1 MKTML
6 VQRSVA
12 DGDSASAV
20 TITVADGDSASYTT
34 IAALYHF
41 TVLGDI
47 MIHKLQK
54 ALMKLCLHHNI
65 RGTLLLA
72 REGING
78 TIAGPEEGIAAVVEH
93 IQAWPEVDHQL
104 NIKYSYSYSSSNS
117 STFNHIKVKVKD
129 EIVTMGKPDLDIA
142 CSGSYVEPED
152 WNQLISRDDVVVI
165 DTRNDYE
172 VQIGRFKS
180 AVNPKTKT
188 FRDFPA
194 WAEQFVHSNK
204 RMKGNERDCSA
215 ADVTMLCTDGDEQR
229 ACNTRDS
236 SNDYNHDTASIPLAP
251 TAVAMYCTGG
261 IRCEKATA
269 WVRQLGVREV
279 FHLRGG
285 ILRYLE
291 RVPANDSLWEGECFV
306 FDDRVAVTHGLQ
318 MGSYSRCYA
327 CKMPL
332 SRSDVSD
339 ADTYQEGVHCRHCK
353 STQTEAQRQRFQDRQ
368 RQILLARQTGAQHL
382 GQRIDNI
389 TLDDLS

>member
-1 MKTML
+1 MKTAL
-6 VQRSVA
+6 VHRSAA
-12 DGDSASAV
+12 DVGSDIV
-20 TITVADGDSASYTT
+20 TAAGGSASYTT

-54 ALMKLCLHHNI
+54 ALLKLCLHHNI

-117 STFNHIKVKVKD
+117 STFNHIKIKVKD
-129 EIVTMGKPDLDIA
+129 EIVTMGKPDLDISF
-142 CSGSYVEPED
+142 SGSYVEPED

-194 WAEQFVHSNK
+194 WADQFVHSNK

-215 ADVTMLCTDGDEQR
+215 ADVTVLCTDGDEQQ
-229 ACNTRDS
+229 ASD
-236 SNDYNHDTASIPLAP
+236 DYNHDTASIPLAP

-306 FDDRVAVTHGLQ
+306 FDDRVAVIHGLQ
-318 MGSYSRCYA
+318 IGSYSRCYA

-332 SRSDVSD
+332 SGSDVSD
-339 ADTYQEGVHCRHCK
+339 TDTYQEGVHCRHCK

-368 RQILLARQTGAQHL
+368 RQILLSRQTGAQHL
-382 GQRIDNI
+382 GQRIDTI